1 MLTITDNNALREQL
15 IEWHQ
20 VGETVA
26 LVPTMGN
33 LHKGHMSLCQLASAN
48 ADHVVVSVFV
58 NPTQFG
64 KGEDFSDYPRT
75 PEKDARQLSRAG
87 VDILYAPKAED
98 VYPLGIENSTRVL
111 VPVLSD
117 ALCGEHR
124 TRHFEGV
131 TSVVIRLL
139 NIVSPNFAVFG
150 EKDFQQFVILKRM
163 AEELHMPTRILSAPT
178 LRDNAGLAMSSRNQ
192 YLTPAEMLSAPLLY
206 ATLRDARDKL
216 LGGESIAKVESA
228 AIKTL
233 TNTGFD
239 PDYFSVRRSSDLSVP
254 KKAAGKLVIL
264 VAAQLGKAR
273 LIDNLQ
279 FET

>member
-1 MLTITDNNALREQL
+1 
-15 IEWHQ
+15 
-20 VGETVA
+20 
-26 LVPTMGN
+26 
-33 LHKGHMSLCQLASAN
+33 
-48 ADHVVVSVFV
+48 
-58 NPTQFG
+58 
-64 KGEDFSDYPRT
+64 
-75 PEKDARQLSRAG
+75 
-87 VDILYAPKAED
+87 
-98 VYPLGIENSTRVL
+98 
-111 VPVLSD
+111 
-117 ALCGEHR
+117 
-124 TRHFEGV
+124 
-131 TSVVIRLL
+131 
-139 NIVSPNFAVFG
+139 
-150 EKDFQQFVILKRM
+150 
-163 AEELHMPTRILSAPT
+163 MPTRILSAPT